1 MAKYLCLKSFAGIGF
16 TGRKG
21 GEIDLDDKAVIASL
35 ISDGYIK
42 AAEAEV
48 VAKPATPAKKKT
60 TTRKKATK
68 KEG

>member
-1 MAKYLCLKSFAGIGF
+1 MAKYLCLATFAGMGF

-48 VAKPATPAKKKT
+48 VEKPAPAKKKT